1 MDVTFALFVKVCSQ
15 GVHIVC
21 TFMSASLYRQKPM
34 WPIFGI
40 DSFECYEAC
49 PAKCDNTFCLT
60 LLITQNDE
68 KTIYVFGGG
77 SNESI
82 AYELRV
88 RRLRPL
94 GCSR

>member
-1 MDVTFALFVKVCSQ
+1 
-15 GVHIVC
+15 
-21 TFMSASLYRQKPM
+21 M

-68 KTIYVFGGG
+68 KTIYVFSGG
-77 SNESI
+77 SVEPV

-88 RRLRPL
+88 
-94 GCSR
+94 